1 MKKAYLILG
10 ELNNDDLN
18 WMIQEGK
25 KHTLA
30 PGEKLIY
37 ENQQIHAFY
46 IVLSG
51 ALSVV
56 IEALNDKELA
66 RLSSGEVVGEI
77 SFVDTRLPLATV
89 RAIEESVVLEV
100 PRFQLNTKLDRD
112 MGFAARFYR
121 GISLCLSD
129 RMRGTVLRL
138 GYGFDLDALELQEME
153 ENSADRD
160 NVDLALVQAKF
171 NWLKQLATQ

>member
-1 MKKAYLILG
+1 MKKAYLILS

-18 WMIQEGK
+18 WMIKIGK
-25 KHTLA
+25 RHELY

-37 ENQQIHAFY
+37 EKQQMYAFY
-46 IVLSG
+46 IILSG
-51 ALSVV
+51 TLTVA
-56 IEALNDKELA
+56 IEALNNKELA

-77 SFVDTRLPLATV
+77 SFIDTRLPLATV
-89 RAIEESVVLEV
+89 NAIEESIVLEIS
-100 PRFQLNTKLDRD
+100 RLQLNSKLEKD

-121 GISLCLSD
+121 GISRCLSD

-138 GYGFDLDALELQEME
+138 GYEVDVEALELEEEQED
-153 ENSADRD
+153 SAESI
-160 NVDLALVQAKF
+160 NLQLVEAKF

>member
-1 MKKAYLILG
+1 MKKAYLILS

-18 WMIQEGK
+18 WMISVGK
-25 KHTLA
+25 KHKIF

-37 ENQQIHAFY
+37 EHQQIHAFY
-46 IVLSG
+46 VILSG
-51 ALSVV
+51 TLSVT

-77 SFVDTRLPLATV
+77 SFIDTQLPLATV
-89 RAIEESVVLEV
+89 KAIEESVVLEI
-100 PRFQLNTKLDRD
+100 PRLSLNAKLEKD

-121 GISLCLSD
+121 GISRCLSD

-138 GYGFDLDALELQEME
+138 GYEVDLDEIDLQHDRENSTGNLALE
-153 ENSADRD
+153 
-160 NVDLALVQAKF
+160 LVQAKF
-171 NWLKQLATQ
+171 NWLKQLSTQ

>member
-1 MKKAYLILG
+1 MKKAYLILS

-18 WMIQEGK
+18 WTIEVGNK
-25 KHTLA
+25 KKIL

-37 ENQQIHAFY
+37 EDQQINAFY

-51 ALSVV
+51 TLSVT

-77 SFVDTRLPLATV
+77 SFVDTQLPLATV
-89 RAIEESVVLEV
+89 KAIEESVVLEI
-100 PRFQLNTKLDRD
+100 PRLPLNAKLEKD

-121 GISLCLSD
+121 GISRCLSD

-138 GYGFDLDALELQEME
+138 GYEVDLDEIDLQHARANSTGNLDLELM
-153 ENSADRD
+153 R
-160 NVDLALVQAKF
+160 AKF
-171 NWLKQLATQ
+171 NWLKQLATHN

>member
-1 MKKAYLILG
+1 MKKAYLILS

-25 KHTLA
+25 KHVLA

-37 ENQQIHAFY
+37 EDQQIYAFY
-46 IVLSG
+46 IILSG
-51 ALSVV
+51 TLSVV

-66 RLSSGEVVGEI
+66 RLSSGEVAGEI
-77 SFVDTRLPLATV
+77 SFIDTRLPLATV
-89 RAIEESVVLEV
+89 KAIEESVVLEI
-100 PRFQLNTKLDRD
+100 PRLQLNAKLEKD
-112 MGFAARFYR
+112 MGFASRFYR
-121 GISLCLSD
+121 GISRCLSD

-138 GYGFDLDALELQEME
+138 GYGFDLEALKLQEME
-153 ENSADRD
+153 ENSAENIEFD
-160 NVDLALVQAKF
+160 LVQAKF